1 MSLTPPSQRVDEGD
15 TVSVSV
21 DLENVSNVG
30 AWEIAIKYDPDILEF
45 ADYTSTSFLSATG
58 RQAECPLAVE
68 DESNGWVLIGC
79 GTLGSGS
86 GPSGSAT
93 VATARFTAL
102 SSGVSDLEIVKAEIT
117 DPRGSD
123 DCCPPSKVNEAA
135 VRVGDGDMPPTP
147 TPNPRKLTP
156 TVPAGAATRD
166 PSSLLP
172 TPGPTRGGGSQS
184 TSNSSNNG
192 TGGSTGT
199 ITGDSGTGGASGG
212 EGGPGGLGSGVLSG
226 SSSGSGS
233 SGGSGSGAS
242 GGAAAGNDRSVFPV
256 AGSGLR
262 HDNDHNEYQRLA
274 IVLAAFGLLFFV
286 AVPVVRAKESR
297 SR

>member
-1 MSLTPPSQRVDEGD
+1 
-15 TVSVSV
+15 
-21 DLENVSNVG
+21 
-30 AWEIAIKYDPDILEF
+30 
-45 ADYTSTSFLSATG
+45 
-58 RQAECPLAVE
+58 
-68 DESNGWVLIGC
+68 
-79 GTLGSGS
+79 
-86 GPSGSAT
+86 
-93 VATARFTAL
+93 
-102 SSGVSDLEIVKAEIT
+102 
-117 DPRGSD
+117 
-123 DCCPPSKVNEAA
+123 VNEAA
-135 VRVGDGDMPPTP
+135 VRVGDGDIPPTP

-172 TPGPTRGGGSQS
+172 TPGPTRRGGSQS
-184 TSNSSNNG
+184 TSNSSTNG
-192 TGGSTGT
+192 TSGSGSSGT
-199 ITGDSGTGGASGG
+199 IGGDSGTGGASGG

-233 SGGSGSGAS
+233 TGGSGSGTP

-262 HDNDHNEYQRLA
+262 HDNDHSEYQRLA
-274 IVLAAFGLLFFV
+274 IVLAALGVLFFV